1 MKLEI
6 NQFIRTKSGKIARII
21 DKIDN
26 SGSIHESNIVYKLD
40 DDSLLALNSK
50 KVKNASY
57 NIIDLIEKHDLIK
70 HDILHTLEVKQID
83 KENGIIYF
91 FNLSW
96 KLNIKDLQK
105 AFELNTIKILTHEQF
120 ENNCYKIGDE

>member
-1 MKLEI
+1 MKLEVGMYVRTDLGEI
-6 NQFIRTKSGKIARII
+6 GKVTSVSNDNFEEFGLSGQFYNSEPFLKGNETK
-21 DKIDN
+21 
-26 SGSIHESNIVYKLD
+26 
-40 DDSLLALNSK
+40 
-50 KVKNASY
+50 ASH

-70 HDILHTLEVKQID
+70 HDILHILEVKQID

-91 FNLSW
+91 NNLSW

-120 ENNCYKIGDE
+120 ENNCYRMEK